1 MDLTFFFKNVG
12 SRLANEIPHCEK
24 HFQDYMAEPTDQLFL
39 FQNITEDLIY
49 QTLSKLQPKK
59 SSSHDNISTKLLI
72 EIMPCIIFPIIQ
84 QYPRTYNIQP
94 SNFRN
99 IVFRTIQRLELI
111 QGVPK

>member
-1 MDLTFFFKNVG
+1 MFQDSNRDYTTSLDIVEGFNSFFTNVG

-24 HFQDYMAEPTDQLFL
+24 HFQDYMGEPTDQLFV

-72 EIMPCIIFPIIQ
+72 EIIPC
-84 QYPRTYNIQP
+84 
-94 SNFRN
+94 
-99 IVFRTIQRLELI
+99 L
-111 QGVPK
+111 